1 MQEEFFHTFN
11 SLFDKSAQIII
22 SSDRPPN
29 RLDRVQDRIKS
40 RLSGG
45 LVVDIGVPDY
55 DLKLNILKK
64 KINEFQ
70 NSFHEYPNL
79 SEDIIEYMAREPN
92 LNIRELIGIFNII
105 LITNQFSQFS
115 GESVGISLEVMLTY
129 IVGSP

>member
-1 MQEEFFHTFN
+1 MIFSLLEEKKACRRNSFHTFN

-55 DLKLNILKK
+55 DLKLKILKK

-92 LNIRELIGIFNII
+92 LNIRELIYNI
-105 LITNQFSQFS
+105 
-115 GESVGISLEVMLTY
+115 
-129 IVGSP
+129 